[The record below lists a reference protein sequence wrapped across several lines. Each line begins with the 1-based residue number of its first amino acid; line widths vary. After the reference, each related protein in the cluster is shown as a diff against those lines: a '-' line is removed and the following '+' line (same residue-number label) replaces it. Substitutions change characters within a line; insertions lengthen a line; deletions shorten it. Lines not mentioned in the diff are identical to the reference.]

1 MTGTTLIIGF
11 LIANM
16 LYVAYKLRADVTKKN
31 FDKNIR
37 RERETQA
44 RAANVEYIK
53 QQKIHAELA
62 YRDFT
67 NSVDNGEPNEVLAT
81 KAINAI
87 QQLDWL
93 RELEDSIDALCLF
106 IYVDLA
112 ERDVPLLKNVIAEL
126 GKEELPI
133 ITDVMQYS
141 LNLSQK
147 HIRYV
152 TKL

>member
-1 MTGTTLIIGF
+1 MTGTALIIGL
-11 LIANM
+11 LISNM

-31 FDKNIR
+31 LDKNIR
-37 RERETQA
+37 REWETQA
-44 RAANVEYIK
+44 RTANVEYIK

-67 NSVDNGEPNEVLAT
+67 NSVNEGAPNKVLAT

-87 QQLDWL
+87 QQLDLL
-93 RELEDSIDALCLF
+93 RELEDSVDTLCLF

-112 ERDVPLLKNVIAEL
+112 ERDVPLLKKVITEL

-141 LNLSQK
+141 LNLS
-147 HIRYV
+147 
-152 TKL
+152 

>member
-1 MTGTTLIIGF
+1 MTGKALIIGF
-11 LIANM
+11 FIENI
-16 LYVAYKLRADVTKKN
+16 LYVAYKLRADVKKQN

-37 RERETQA
+37 REWETQA
-44 RAANVEYIK
+44 RVANVEYIK

-67 NSVDNGEPNEVLAT
+67 NSVDKGASNEVLAT

-87 QQLDWL
+87 QQLDLL
-93 RELEDSIDALCLF
+93 RELEDNVDALCLF

-112 ERDVPLLKNVIAEL
+112 ERDVPLLKKVISEL

-141 LNLSQK
+141 LNLS
-147 HIRYV
+147 
-152 TKL
+152 